1 MLTAVNKYR
10 AAAGV
15 GPLVA
20 SSALN
25 TTASACATRMATN
38 NSFTHSPYPGGTWA
52 ENIAKGY
59 GSAQA
64 VVDAWFNSPGHK
76 TNMLNPAYTR
86 MGIGNVSSGNWW
98 CQQFG

>member
-1 MLTAVNKYR
+1 
-10 AAAGV
+10 
-15 GPLVA
+15 
-20 SSALN
+20 
-25 TTASACATRMATN
+25 MATN
-38 NSFTHSPYPGGTWA
+38 NDFSHSQYPGGTWA

-76 TNMLNPAYTR
+76 TNMMNPSYTR
-86 MGIGNVSSGNWW
+86 MGIGYVASGNWW